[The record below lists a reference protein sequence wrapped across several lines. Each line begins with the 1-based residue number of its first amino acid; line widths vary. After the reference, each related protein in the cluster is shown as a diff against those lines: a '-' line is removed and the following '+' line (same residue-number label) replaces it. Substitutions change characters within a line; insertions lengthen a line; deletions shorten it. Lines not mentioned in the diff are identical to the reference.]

1 MDLHSGLP
9 YWIVKNQLFNYY
21 HPLRENHIA
30 DVAII
35 GSGITGALVA
45 HELCSAGIRCSIFDK
60 RSIATGSTAASTS
73 QLQYEIDVPLCRLA
87 EINGIEN
94 AVSAYHASLQ
104 SIQDV
109 EQVLKLTI
117 VEAGFSNVSSIF
129 LASDY
134 KGLKL
139 IEEEYALRQKY
150 SLPVRILDNMQLEA
164 THNIKGLGALKNN
177 EAAQMD
183 CYNGT
188 VGILQYHLQHSE
200 LQLFSHTE
208 ITGYNESANGYTLAT
223 DNGHTIDC
231 NYLIV
236 AAGFEAGQFLPRNL
250 MQLSSTYALVSDPV
264 DEGQLWPERCL
275 VWETAQPYF
284 YMRTTQDNRMMI
296 GGADE
301 PFKDP
306 DRRDKLLR
314 EKVKVLEGKFK
325 ELYPDIPFNTDM
337 AWCGT
342 FSSTKDGLPYIG
354 AWPGKPRMLFA
365 LGYGGNGITFS
376 MIAAQVIRNVIQ
388 GNKDPRM
395 KLFGFDRHE

>member
-1 MDLHSGLP
+1 M
-9 YWIVKNQLFNYY
+9 
-21 HPLRENHIA
+21 
-30 DVAII
+30 
-35 GSGITGALVA
+35 
-45 HELCSAGIRCSIFDK
+45 
-60 RSIATGSTAASTS
+60 
-73 QLQYEIDVPLCRLA
+73 PLCRLA

-109 EQVLKLTI
+109 EQVLKLTK

>member
-9 YWIVKNQLFNYY
+9 YWIVKNPLFNYY
-21 HPLRENHIA
+21 HPLRENHTV

-45 HELCSAGIRCSIFDK
+45 HELCKAGIACSVFDK
-60 RSIATGSTAASTS
+60 RSIATGSSAASTA
-73 QLQYEIDVPLCRLA
+73 QLQYEIDTPLCRLA
-87 EINGIEN
+87 EMNGIEN
-94 AVSAYHASLQ
+94 AVLAYHASLQ
-104 SIQDV
+104 SISDV
-109 EQVLKLTI
+109 EQVLKATGAG
-117 VEAGFSNVSSIF
+117 AGFSNVSSIF
-129 LASDY
+129 LASDR
-134 KGLKL
+134 KGLRL

-150 SLPVRILDNMQLEA
+150 SLPVHLLDSGQLADNHRI
-164 THNIKGLGALKNN
+164 HGLGALKNN

-183 CYNGT
+183 GYSAA
-188 VGILQYHLQHSE
+188 VGILSHHMQHNG
-200 LQLFSHTE
+200 LQLFTNTE
-208 ITGYNESANGYTLAT
+208 IKEYKESQKGYTLLT
-223 DNGHTIDC
+223 GDGHTIDC
-231 NYLIV
+231 RYLVI
-236 AAGFEAGQFLPRNL
+236 AAGFEAGQFLPRNV

-264 DEGQLWPERCL
+264 DEGQLWPERSL

-314 EKVKVLEGKFK
+314 KKVKVLEQKFK
-325 ELYPDIPFNTDM
+325 ELYPGIPFYTDM

-354 AWPGKPRMLFA
+354 PWPGKPGMFFA

-376 MIAAQVIRNVIQ
+376 MIAAQVIRNMIK
-388 GNKDPRM
+388 GNQDTRA
-395 KLFGFDRHE
+395 KLFGFDRH

>member
-21 HPLRENHIA
+21 HPLKENHIV

-45 HELCSAGIRCSIFDK
+45 HELCRVGIACSVFDK
-60 RSIATGSTAASTS
+60 RSIATGSSAASTS
-73 QLQYEIDVPLCRLA
+73 QLQYEIDTPMCRLA
-87 EINGIEN
+87 EMNGIEH
-94 AVSAYHASLQ
+94 AVLAYHASLQ
-104 SIQDV
+104 SISDV
-109 EQVLKLTI
+109 EQVLKSTGTG
-117 VEAGFSNVSSIF
+117 AGFSNVSSIF
-129 LASDY
+129 LASDR

-150 SLPVRILDNMQLEA
+150 SLPVQLLDGRRLKDGY
-164 THNIKGLGALKNN
+164 NISGLGALKNN

-183 CYNGT
+183 CYNAA
-188 VGILQYHLQHSE
+188 VGILKHHMQDSG

-208 ITGYNESANGYTLAT
+208 IKEYKENGKGYTLQT
-223 DNGHTIDC
+223 GGGHTIQC
-231 NYLIV
+231 RYLVI
-236 AAGFEAGQFLPRNL
+236 AAGFEAGQFLPRNV

-264 DEGQLWPERCL
+264 DEKQLWPERSL

-284 YMRTTQDNRMMI
+284 YMRTTADNRIMI

-306 DRRDKLLR
+306 DKRDKLLR
-314 EKVKVLEGKFK
+314 KKVKVLERKFK
-325 ELYPDIPFNTDM
+325 KVYPDIPFYTDM

-354 AWPGKPRMLFA
+354 PWPGKPHMLFA

-376 MIAAQVIRNVIQ
+376 MIAAQVIRNMVK
-388 GNKDPRM
+388 GNTDNRA
-395 KLFGFDRHE
+395 KLFGFDRH

>member
-21 HPLRENHIA
+21 HPLRENHVA

-45 HELCSAGIRCSIFDK
+45 HELCKAGIPCSVFDK
-60 RSIATGSTAASTS
+60 RSIATGSSAASTS
-73 QLQYEIDVPLCRLA
+73 QLQYEIDIPLCRLA
-87 EINGIEN
+87 EMNGIEN
-94 AVSAYHASLQ
+94 AVLAYHASLQ
-104 SIQDV
+104 SISEV
-109 EQVLKLTI
+109 EQVLKATDAD
-117 VEAGFSNVSSIF
+117 AGFSNVSSIF
-129 LASDY
+129 LASDR
-134 KGLKL
+134 KGLRL

-150 SLPVRILDNMQLEA
+150 SLPVYMLDSRQLADNHRI
-164 THNIKGLGALKNN
+164 HGLGALKNN

-183 CYNGT
+183 GYSAA
-188 VGILQYHLQHSE
+188 VGILSHHMQHSG
-200 LQLFSHTE
+200 LQLYSHTE
-208 ITGYNESANGYTLAT
+208 IKEYKEGQRGYTLLT
-223 DNGHTIDC
+223 GDGHTINC
-231 NYLIV
+231 RYLVI
-236 AAGFEAGQFLPRNL
+236 AAGFEAGQFLPRNV
-250 MQLSSTYALVSDPV
+250 MHLSSTYALVSDPV
-264 DEGQLWPERCL
+264 DEGQLWPERSL

-306 DRRDKLLR
+306 DRRDRLLR
-314 EKVKVLEGKFK
+314 KKVKVLERKFK
-325 ELYPDIPFNTDM
+325 ELYPGIPFYTDM

-354 AWPGKPRMLFA
+354 PWPGKPGMFFA

-376 MIAAQVIRNVIQ
+376 MIAAQAIRNMIK
-388 GNKDPRM
+388 GNKDTRA
-395 KLFGFDRHE
+395 KLFGFNRH